1 MKNIKLVFVSL
12 FFLMAGSVFAGSN
25 SFIRITSPYNGEDF
39 YAYNQDSVYDYN
51 VTFKGS
57 VSSDCVAIRVIWT
70 PKDKSNIIKYLI
82 KGGKSGN
89 ISGSSSYKIDDFTL
103 KQYKKGS
110 PTFEYNVSGRLD
122 NLAFGANYYLF
133 VGMFADGS
141 VEIAEHEIYVYQ
153 GGGAERAK
161 PVIYLYPT
169 KTQDI
174 KVKVKP
180 EGGVTES
187 IPEYGKGWSV
197 TATPE
202 GKIIDKATKTEY
214 PYLFWESKDNG
225 EEIDMS
231 EGFVVETKK
240 LQKFFEEKLAILGL
254 NEKEIA
260 DFTEYWVPELQGKK
274 YVFINFYSQERIDA
288 EAPLT
293 VSPKPDSVIRVY
305 FDHKKLDKKIAVKE
319 QVLTPASRKG
329 FAVVEW
335 GGKRYKNE
343 NK

>member
-1 MKNIKLVFVSL
+1 MKNIKLLFVSF
-12 FFLMAGSVFAGSN
+12 FFLIATTAFAGSN
-25 SFIRITSPYNGEDF
+25 SFIRINSPYNGEDF

-57 VSSDCVAIRVIWT
+57 VSTDCISIRVIWT
-70 PKDKSNIIKYLI
+70 PKEKANIIKYLL
-82 KGGKSGN
+82 KGGKSSALAG
-89 ISGSSSYKIDDFTL
+89 GSAYQIDDFTL

-110 PTFEYNVSGRLD
+110 PTFEYNVSGRLE

-133 VGMFADGS
+133 VAAFADGS
-141 VEIAEHEIYVYQ
+141 IEIAEHEIYVYQ
-153 GGGAERAK
+153 GGGGEKAK

-174 KVKVKP
+174 KVKVSP

-214 PYLFWESKDNG
+214 PYLFWESKDDG
-225 EEIDMS
+225 AQTDMS

-274 YVFINFYSQERIDA
+274 YVFITFYSQERIDA
-288 EAPLT
+288 EAPLKVT
-293 VSPKPDSVIRVY
+293 PAPDSVIRVY
-305 FDHKKLDKKIAVKE
+305 FDHKKLDKKITVKE
-319 QVLTPASRKG
+319 QVLTPATRKG

-343 NK
+343 SK